1 MTLGWKLAYRLGLT
15 PWERAAEQGQD
26 QLDALLDKVG
36 ADRSQPLGRALD
48 IGCGTGKQTDNLAAR
63 GWDAT
68 GVDFVPLAID
78 KARARGGSASF
89 VCGDVTDLRSLGLEP
104 FDFFL
109 DIGCLH
115 VFDRARR
122 MAVSRGVT
130 RLARPGAAMLLLA
143 FQPNTLPFVPDG
155 ISQQDVEET
164 YGDWELVATEPADVS
179 GMPKPLRKTAPR
191 FYTLRLR

>member
-36 ADRSQPLGRALD
+36 ANRSQPLGRALD
-48 IGCGTGKQTDNLAAR
+48 IGCGTGRLTHDLAAR

-78 KARARGGSASF
+78 KARARGGNASF
-89 VCGDVTDLRSLGLEP
+89 VCGDVTDLASLPLEP

-115 VFDRARR
+115 VFDRERR
-122 MAVSRGVT
+122 RAVSRGVT
-130 RLARPGAAMLLLA
+130 SLARPGAEMLLLA
-143 FQPNTLPFVPDG
+143 FQPNALPFVPDG
-155 ISQQDVEET
+155 LSQQDVQET

-191 FYTLRLR
+191 FYMLRLR

>member
-15 PWERAAEQGQD
+15 PWERAAEEGQD
-26 QLDALLDKVG
+26 QLNALLDKVET
-36 ADRSQPLGRALD
+36 DRTQPLGRALD
-48 IGCGTGKQTDNLAAR
+48 IGCGTGTHTHDLARR

-68 GVDFVPLAID
+68 GVDFVPLAIE
-78 KARARGGSASF
+78 KARARGGNATF
-89 VCGDVTDLRSLGLEP
+89 VCGDVTDLATLGLEP

-122 MAVSRGVT
+122 AAVARQVT
-130 RLARPGAAMLLLA
+130 GLARPGAEMVLLA

-155 ISQQDVEET
+155 ISQHDLEET
-164 YGDWELVATEPADVS
+164 YADWDLLATEPADVS
-179 GMPKPLRKTAPR
+179 GMPKPMRKTAPR
-191 FYTLRLR
+191 FYTLRHQ

>member
-1 MTLGWKLAYRLGLT
+1 MSIGWKLAYRLGLT
-15 PWERAAEQGQD
+15 PWEGAAEKGQD
-26 QLDALLDKVG
+26 QLDALLDKVEI
-36 ADRSQPLGRALD
+36 DRTPPLGRALD
-48 IGCGTGKQTDNLAAR
+48 IGCGAGKHTHDLAVR

-68 GVDFVPLAID
+68 GVDFVPLAIE

-89 VCGDVTDLRSLGLEP
+89 VCGDVTDLASLRLEA

-115 VFDRARR
+115 VFDRTQRST
-122 MAVSRGVT
+122 VSRQVT
-130 RLARPGAAMLLLA
+130 DLARPGATMLLLA

-155 ISQQDVEET
+155 ISQEDIEQT
-164 YGDWELVATEPADVS
+164 YADWDLIATEPADVA
-179 GMPKPLRKTAPR
+179 GMPKPMRKTAPR